1 MVYEEVCAIV
11 ENKDSTNE
19 RPDVEESDVQIGH
32 SRRKLTQDNEFLA
45 IVSDMGNW
53 GNMISLLKQF
63 RDIIH
68 ASLRIGVKR

>member
-32 SRRKLTQDNEFLA
+32 SRRKLTQGNEFLA
-45 IVSDMGNW
+45 IVSDMGN
-53 GNMISLLKQF
+53 
-63 RDIIH
+63 
-68 ASLRIGVKR
+68 